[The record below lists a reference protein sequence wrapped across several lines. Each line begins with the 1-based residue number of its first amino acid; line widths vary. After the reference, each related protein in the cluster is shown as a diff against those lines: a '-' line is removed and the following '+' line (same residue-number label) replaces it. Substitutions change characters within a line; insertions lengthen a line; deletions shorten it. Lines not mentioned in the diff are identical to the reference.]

1 MLSRSRTRDCAKILL
16 AALLFAQAAVA
27 AARCDMPDLSPAQ
40 VFTQPESMPCH
51 EEPARNA
58 NLCLAQCLSADQSAD
73 TPQFV
78 VPAKSGIAPLVV
90 MVADGPN
97 GQAAKLRHEPP
108 RPAGP
113 PPRILFSRLL
123 I

>member
-1 MLSRSRTRDCAKILL
+1 MNSRGTVRKIAGVLL
-16 AALLFAQAAVA
+16 GALLFAQAALA

-58 NLCLAQCLSADQSAD
+58 NLCLAQCLSADQSAE
-73 TPQFV
+73 TPQVV
-78 VPAKSGIAPLVV
+78 VPAWSGMAPLAA
-90 MVADGPN
+90 MVADRPRA
-97 GQAAKLRHEPP
+97 QVAKLRHEPP
-108 RPAGP
+108 DPVGP
-113 PPRILFSRLL
+113 PPRILFSKFL